1 MFLKKTILLLQEC
14 ITYNVY
20 SVFRVEN
27 ALYKNLMKIFPMYR
41 TFCQNSNKQKY

>member
-27 ALYKNLMKIFPMYR
+27 AYKNLMKIFPMYR
-41 TFCQNSNKQKY
+41 IFCQNSNKQKY